1 MSLIKLKKALSEQE
15 VVFGTERTIKALKTK
30 KVSEVFISK
39 NCPEDLKERIIKY
52 SKINGAN
59 VNELKEINKELG
71 AVCKKPFAVN
81 VCYY

>member
-1 MSLIKLKKALSEQE
+1 MKEENL
-15 VVFGTERTIKALKTK
+15 VFGTERTLKALKTK
-30 KVSEVFISK
+30 KVSEVFVSK
-39 NCPEDLKERIIKY
+39 NCPEDLKKRILEY

-71 AVCKKPFAVN
+71 AACKKPFSVN